1 MPTKTLDLKS
11 TKTLNSSKKKEKSE
25 DFRKELDDKEKKS
38 SDRDQLSG
46 AQHTQVERRATIR
59 KNAESSKQALHNKTQ
74 EQKGIEKAG
83 PANTSAASKAA
94 PVMTEI
100 KTQMPNAQQ
109 QSDVAVDAV
118 VAENVASTVDL
129 SVAQMDALKKMQVAQ
144 LDQAAQFSQDG
155 GLLSLEGMT
164 LVNPEAVQVPMLQ
177 QNTETSSVI
186 TTEASAAMGAI
197 AGLDN
202 KALDSDAKG
211 SEGDLSDLQSNSLSD
226 SLQSAQQTG
235 GKDKDVSF
243 ESIMKATTAAPTD
256 AARESNVNNMI
267 QSARTLLREGG
278 GEMKMILTPEGL
290 GTVDLKINV
299 QGNEVNIE
307 IMAQDQNIKKMFE
320 DGIADIRGALEIQNL
335 KIDNFKVDV
344 SQRADLANA
353 DQQQQDTANREFAR
367 DFMNQFRGERQGMRN
382 QSLGYD
388 MERTPNF
395 SKSPEGLRPA
405 GINTAAG
412 NGRLNLIA

>member
-11 TKTLNSSKKKEKSE
+11 TKPLNSSKKKEKGE

-38 SDRDQLSG
+38 SDRDHLSG
-46 AQHTQVERRATIR
+46 AHQASVEKRSAMG
-59 KNAESSKQALHNKTQ
+59 KSAESSKQALRNKSQ
-74 EQKGIEKAG
+74 EQKGIEKTAPTNANAN
-83 PANTSAASKAA
+83 PAAVEN
-94 PVMTEI
+94 
-100 KTQMPNAQQ
+100 KTQAVTTEQQ
-109 QSDVAVDAV
+109 ATV
-118 VAENVASTVDL
+118 VADGMVADNVAATVDL
-129 SVAQMDALKKMQVAQ
+129 NVAQMESLKKMQAAQ
-144 LDQAAQFSQDG
+144 LGQAG
-155 GLLSLEGMT
+155 GLSLEGMT
-164 LVNPEAVQVPMLQ
+164 LVNPETVQVPVTQ
-177 QNTETSSVI
+177 QTSEVPTVMTTET
-186 TTEASAAMGAI
+186 SAAMGAI
-197 AGLDN
+197 TGVEN
-202 KALDSDAKG
+202 KSLEADLKG
-211 SEGDLSDLQSNSLSD
+211 SEGNLSDLQSSSLSD
-226 SLQSAQQTG
+226 SLQNALQAG
-235 GKDKDVSF
+235 GKDKEVSF
-243 ESIMKATTAAPTD
+243 ESVMKATTVAPTD

-307 IMAQDQNIKKMFE
+307 IMAQDQNVKKMFE

-344 SQRADLANA
+344 SQRADLATG
-353 DQQQQDTANREFAR
+353 DQQQQDTMNREFAR

-382 QSLGYD
+382 QALGYD

-405 GINTAAG
+405 GTNTAAG